1 MFVPNERQPQMKALS
16 NSLRIS
22 NHAVHRWRERVESSC
37 RSDQARQSLTRFV
50 QEGRSRPTPRR
61 WMKEVKPAPGLRFI
75 YAADR
80 PGVCVLAR
88 DGTAMTVLTRSL
100 CRGGRQPRASA
111 PGRPRGE
118 RLAMCTERRRHAD
131 WALEEAA

>member
-1 MFVPNERQPQMKALS
+1 MKALS

-22 NHAVHRWRERVESSC
+22 NHAVNRWRERVETSC
-37 RSDQARQSLTRFV
+37 RSDQA

-61 WMKEVKPAPGLRFI
+61 WMKEVKPGPGLRFI

-100 CRGGRQPRASA
+100 CRGGRRPRTGAA
-111 PGRPRGE
+111 GRPRGE
-118 RLAMCTERRRHAD
+118 RVARCTERRRHAD